1 MVEDS
6 LQRLFWWK
14 EKTPPSPQ
22 RIAAQVMVLGNLDD
36 IHRVRELYG
45 DQVFEEVL
53 ANPPRGLFD
62 AKSWVFWHKKLKHRI
77 IPPLPPQIVAWASS

>member
-1 MVEDS
+1 MDENP

-14 EKTPPSPQ
+14 DSSPPSPQ
-22 RIAAQVMVLGNLDD
+22 RIAAQVMVLGSLDD

-45 DQVFEEVL
+45 AQIFEEVL
-53 ANPPRGLFD
+53 ANPPQGLFD

-77 IPPLPPQIVAWASS
+77 IPPLPRQLVSWASS

>member
-1 MVEDS
+1 MVEDPP
-6 LQRLFWWK
+6 QRLFWWK

-45 DQVFEEVL
+45 NQIFEEVL
-53 ANPPRGLFD
+53 SDPPRGLFD

-77 IPPLPPQIVAWASS
+77 IPPLPPQLVAWASS